1 MSFILC
7 IKQQI
12 WTLVLF

>member
-12 WTLVLF
+12 